1 MQSEEYEVLRQKLTV
16 AVRSICPKW
25 MRNCQDDLIQA
36 GMMAVMRIDRKSEED
51 TTFHASYLRKV
62 AYSAVVDEI
71 RRLRSRKEVPLE
83 TMGEQSVSM
92 PTRSLD
98 PDRRY
103 EGRQVGAAIRECL
116 EKLIEPRRLAVTLHL
131 LGYKQPQIAER
142 MGWTHKRASNLVFR
156 GLQNLRSCLSAME
169 VTP

>member
-1 MQSEEYEVLRQKLTV
+1 MRSEEYEVLRQKLTI
-16 AVRSICPKW
+16 AVRSICPRW
-25 MRNCQDDLIQA
+25 MRDCQDDLIQA
-36 GMMAVMRIDRKSEED
+36 GMMAVMRIDRKNEED
-51 TTFHASYLRKV
+51 RTFHASYLRKV

-83 TMGEQSVSM
+83 IMGE
-92 PTRSLD
+92 TREATPARTLD

-103 EGRQVGAAIRECL
+103 EGRQIGVAIRSCL
-116 EKLIEPRRLAVTLHL
+116 KELIEPRRLAVTLHL

-156 GLQNLRSCLSAME
+156 GLQNLRACLSARE